1 MGGRELDG
9 CLPGVD
15 LLPTQVLVEIDQVK
29 SRMQLAAEALQEA
42 DKWSSLSADIEE
54 TFKTQVGSRFGDIG
68 QLGLETRMG
77 QPFTQNVTSPNEL
90 CPETFGHGKGP
101 PWVLAPSLVRPL
113 CVTKPSSVQRVGLGE
128 RGK

>member
-68 QLGLETRMG
+68 QLGLETRMR
-77 QPFTQNVTSPNEL
+77 QPFTQNRDKPKRAVSRDIRTREGAALGTRALSRPSPL
-90 CPETFGHGKGP
+90 RDQAVFG
-101 PWVLAPSLVRPL
+101 AES
-113 CVTKPSSVQRVGLGE
+113 GLG
-128 RGK
+128 RAR